1 MKNTL
6 KGKIAVLII
15 DMQDFFLNKFTD
27 GKRKTLIRNQCKVI
41 DFCAKRKIPLI
52 FLEYKDRGNTV
63 TILQKSLE
71 NISCVKTITKDSNG
85 GFTDTDLDETL
96 KNHNVK
102 SVVLMGIN
110 ASGCVQDTAIG
121 ALNRGYE
128 IVTSKDI
135 IASST
140 MRDSNLNTS
149 RKWYSKNG
157 LFFEGIDELL
167 NYMGKR

>member
-1 MKNTL
+1 
-6 KGKIAVLII
+6 
-15 DMQDFFLNKFTD
+15 
-27 GKRKTLIRNQCKVI
+27 
-41 DFCAKRKIPLI
+41 
-52 FLEYKDRGNTV
+52 
-63 TILQKSLE
+63 
-71 NISCVKTITKDSNG
+71 
-85 GFTDTDLDETL
+85 
-96 KNHNVK
+96 
-102 SVVLMGIN
+102 
-110 ASGCVQDTAIG
+110 VQDTAIG